1 MKTAAMTNWPGQFL
15 FCRKAQIAV
24 FNGLDG
30 VIQEADD
37 AVTGVRNKAKA
48 FLISIGSKR
57 RQATVGAVG

>member
-1 MKTAAMTNWPGQFL
+1 MKEGLEDVAENGSHDELAGQFL

-37 AVTGVRNKAKA
+37 AVTEG
-48 FLISIGSKR
+48 
-57 RQATVGAVG
+57 QE